1 MPWKETC
8 PVDQRLKFIEDW
20 KRREVP
26 IVRLCEAYGISRKAA
41 YKWIDRYELEGIGG
55 LADRSR
61 APEHSPQAIC
71 EDVADFVLNLR
82 RKHPFWGPRKLLAW
96 MQKRRPSME
105 RPAASTIGDL
115 LKRNGLVREHRKRV
129 RVPQQTAPFAAI
141 KAPNDTW
148 CTDFKG
154 EFRVGDAGYC
164 YPLTLSDAC
173 SRFLLRCTGLHST
186 STEGAM
192 RVFEGAFEEFGLP
205 WVMRSDNGI
214 PFSMPPAGP
223 SSLSRLSV
231 WFIKLDIRP
240 EWIDPGSPEQNG
252 RHERMHWTL
261 KQETALPPRSSFG
274 AQQAAFDRFR
284 HEYNFERP
292 HEALGQETPGSV
304 YRPSCRKMP
313 REVPDLA
320 YPTSFA
326 TRHVRPNGEISWAG
340 TRVFLGEVLGAE
352 NVGLDEQDDGTWDVY
367 VGRLNFGIM
376 SAQGRFTRR
385 ARPIWTDAAEER
397 S

>member
-1 MPWKETC
+1 
-8 PVDQRLKFIEDW
+8 
-20 KRREVP
+20 
-26 IVRLCEAYGISRKAA
+26 
-41 YKWIDRYELEGIGG
+41 
-55 LADRSR
+55 
-61 APEHSPQAIC
+61 
-71 EDVADFVLNLR
+71 
-82 RKHPFWGPRKLLAW
+82 
-96 MQKRRPSME
+96 
-105 RPAASTIGDL
+105 
-115 LKRNGLVREHRKRV
+115 VREHRKRV